1 MKIQEIRDLTV
12 AELEQ
17 KLLGLKDELFNL
29 RFQAATGQLDN
40 VMRIREVKK
49 SIAKIK
55 TVQTQKQE
63 G

>member
-1 MKIQEIRDLTV
+1 
-12 AELEQ
+12 
-17 KLLGLKDELFNL
+17 
-29 RFQAATGQLDN
+29 
-40 VMRIREVKK
+40 VKK